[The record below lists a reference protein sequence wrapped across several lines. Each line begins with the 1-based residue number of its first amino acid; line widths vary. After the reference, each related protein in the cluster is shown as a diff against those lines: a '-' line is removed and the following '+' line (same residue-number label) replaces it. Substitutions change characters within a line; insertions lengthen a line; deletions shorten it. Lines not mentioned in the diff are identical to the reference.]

1 MEKKII
7 VLLLTLIMSASL
19 FSSCGKVKETT
30 ANAPAQE
37 TSTSETTVTPNLET
51 TTEPVQEPEP
61 EPEDTFVPIQEGVR
75 PYAVMID
82 NEGVRVLPQG
92 GLDKAQVVYE
102 IIVEGGETRLMPV
115 FWGVEPEMIG
125 PIRSA
130 RHYFL
135 DYALEHDAIYVHYGQ
150 SPQALSDL
158 KTLKV
163 AAINGMVAGKQVFWD
178 LTNDR
183 NNWQDTYTSME
194 KLKDY
199 TARSKY
205 RTTTERDPVLEY
217 NSENTDLLS
226 EDRVQEVE
234 LKYSSAY
241 NSGFKYDEKS
251 RMYLRYRK
259 GNPQMERVS
268 GEQLKAKNILIQITG
283 VSSIDG
289 DLKGRMEVQTVG
301 RGKGYYITEGKKVDI
316 KWSKASRTKPTIY
329 TLADGTPLKL
339 NPGQTWIQIM
349 PSSGKITFK

>member
-1 MEKKII
+1 M
-7 VLLLTLIMSASL
+7 
-19 FSSCGKVKETT
+19 
-30 ANAPAQE
+30 
-37 TSTSETTVTPNLET
+37 
-51 TTEPVQEPEP
+51 QEPEP

-125 PIRSA
+125 PVRSA

-251 RMYLRYRK
+251 CMYLRYRK

-268 GEQLKAKNILIQITG
+268 GEQLKAKNIIIQITW

>member
-1 MEKKII
+1 
-7 VLLLTLIMSASL
+7 
-19 FSSCGKVKETT
+19 
-30 ANAPAQE
+30 
-37 TSTSETTVTPNLET
+37 
-51 TTEPVQEPEP
+51 
-61 EPEDTFVPIQEGVR
+61 
-75 PYAVMID
+75 
-82 NEGVRVLPQG
+82 
-92 GLDKAQVVYE
+92 
-102 IIVEGGETRLMPV
+102 
-115 FWGVEPEMIG
+115 
-125 PIRSA
+125 
-130 RHYFL
+130 
-135 DYALEHDAIYVHYGQ
+135 
-150 SPQALSDL
+150 
-158 KTLKV
+158 
-163 AAINGMVAGKQVFWD
+163 
-178 LTNDR
+178 
-183 NNWQDTYTSME
+183 ME

-251 RMYLRYRK
+251 CMYLRYRK

-268 GEQLKAKNILIQITG
+268 GEQLKAKNIIIQITW